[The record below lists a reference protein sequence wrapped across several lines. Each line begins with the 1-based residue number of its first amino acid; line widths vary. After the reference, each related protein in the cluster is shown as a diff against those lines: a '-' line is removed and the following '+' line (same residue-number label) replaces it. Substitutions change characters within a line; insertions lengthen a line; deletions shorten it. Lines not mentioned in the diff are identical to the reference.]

1 MRILMTTDTVGGGW
15 NYCMELT
22 SALAAHDVELC
33 LATLGAP
40 LSQAQRL
47 QVSRLAN
54 VRLFESH
61 YRLEWMAD
69 AWSDVRDSARWLHEL
84 AQRVRPD
91 VVHLNGYAHGQ
102 IDFEVPVLMVGHSC
116 VLSWWQAV
124 RRDDAPSEWNR
135 YEREVSFGMRGA
147 DLLVA
152 PSHAMLAEL
161 RRHYA
166 PLPPHRVI
174 YNGRDPSHF
183 RPQQPKQAFVFAAGR
198 LWDEAKN
205 VAALERVAPSLDWP
219 VMLAGETASPSSGG
233 ARRASNV
240 QMLGRLNDAEVAA
253 QMARAAIYAL
263 PARYEPFGLSILEA
277 ALSGC
282 ALVLGDIP
290 SLREIWG
297 PTAVYVPPDDHQA
310 LKSALQELIANAS
323 RREQFAKLSRA
334 LRYSHATMAA
344 QYLQAYQA
352 LSLGSLRPLLA
363 DDEAAATG
371 VDA

>member
-1 MRILMTTDTVGGGW
+1 
-15 NYCMELT
+15 
-22 SALAAHDVELC
+22 
-33 LATLGAP
+33 
-40 LSQAQRL
+40 
-47 QVSRLAN
+47 
-54 VRLFESH
+54 
-61 YRLEWMAD
+61 
-69 AWSDVRDSARWLHEL
+69 
-84 AQRVRPD
+84 
-91 VVHLNGYAHGQ
+91 
-102 IDFEVPVLMVGHSC
+102 
-116 VLSWWQAV
+116 
-124 RRDDAPSEWNR
+124 
-135 YEREVSFGMRGA
+135 
-147 DLLVA
+147 
-152 PSHAMLAEL
+152 
-161 RRHYA
+161 
-166 PLPPHRVI
+166 
-174 YNGRDPSHF
+174 
-183 RPQQPKQAFVFAAGR
+183 
-198 LWDEAKN
+198 
-205 VAALERVAPSLDWP
+205 
-219 VMLAGETASPSSGG
+219 MLAGETASPSSGG